1 MQKQILFLDRNENNY
16 GPAPKCYE
24 VLKSADLTKMSWYT
38 RAFTK
43 GTKSILSIRLADDFG
58 LSEDRVVLG
67 YGAEDLLK
75 QAIQCYLKKGDKLM
89 VPAYSWWYYKKMADE
104 VGGVNVEYSLKKGT
118 DSFYYDLDNMMDLY
132 KTEKPNMIFISSPN
146 NPTGNSIDKNDLVK
160 FLDFVRDTIVVLDEA
175 YFYNGITENVSEFI
189 NSYPNLLM
197 IRTFSKYYALAGTR
211 IGFAVLGTNHK
222 PLVNYTNRYL
232 GYNRLS
238 ELIAI
243 AALDSPE
250 YYFDI
255 ARKMKEDRQ
264 LYYSRLGK
272 IPGFTV
278 FQSNAN
284 FILVEIPPSIKNE
297 LNKFLIEKGIH
308 LKFMDEELLNSHIRI
323 SLGTQEQNLRVVE
336 AVEEFFK

>member
-1 MQKQILFLDRNENNY
+1 MQNQILYLDRNENNY

-43 GTKSILSIRLADDFG
+43 GTKSILSKRLADDFG
-58 LSEDRVVLG
+58 LTEDRIVLG

-89 VPAYSWWYYKKMADE
+89 VPTYSWWYYKKMADE
-104 VGGVNVEYSLKKGT
+104 VGGINVEYSLAKRT
-118 DSFYYDLDNMMDLY
+118 DSFYYDLDNMMNLY

-146 NPTGNSIDKNDLVK
+146 NPTGNSIDKNDLIK
-160 FLDFVRDTIVVLDEA
+160 FLNFVSDTIVVLDEA
-175 YFYNGITENVSEFI
+175 YFYNGITENVNDFI

-211 IGFAVLGTNHK
+211 IGFAVLGNNHQQLAK
-222 PLVNYTNRYL
+222 FTNRYL
-232 GYNRLS
+232 GFNRIS
-238 ELIAI
+238 EMLAI
-243 AALDSPE
+243 AALDSPD

-255 ARKMKEDRQ
+255 AQKMKEDRE
-264 LYYSRLGK
+264 LYYSRLGR
-272 IPGFTV
+272 ISGFTV
-278 FQSNAN
+278 FRSNAN
-284 FILVEIPPSIKNE
+284 FILVEIPPSIKKE

-323 SLGTQEQNLRVVE
+323 SLGTQAQNLRVVE
-336 AVEEFFK
+336 TVEEFFK